1 MIKRWLYGVIP
12 HVFTSVFNPASEKL
26 AYYDI
31 LRKEGYS
38 HFPYPFAKAYL
49 ELPVEVMDDPQ
60 KGLPYVLHDG
70 NKRLYYP
77 REWTPERIRK
87 NYRSLRIEQDPRHA
101 HHYID
106 NRAELRERTLLDV
119 GAAEGIFSLD
129 VIEEVKAVYLFECEK
144 QWIEALHAT
153 FEPWAEKVTI
163 VQKFVGNSNDATHT
177 TLDRFAEEQ
186 QLQSPVFL
194 KMDIEGTECEALMG
208 GGFYCLSTTWSL
220 PSASITARGTHGL
233 LPRISPN
240 TDATTNSGK
249 DSYTSSI
256 ACGAASFVATITD
269 KIPIHYEQ

>member
-12 HVFTSVFNPASEKL
+12 HAFTSVFNPASEKL

-106 NRAELRERTLLDV
+106 NRAELRGRTLLDV

-194 KMDIEGTECEALMG
+194 KMDIEGTECEALTG
-208 GGFYCLSTTWSL
+208 GGILLSINNL
-220 PSASITARGTHGL
+220 EFAICVYHRKGDARAIASYLTKHGCHYKLREGFIYFKHRLRRGVIRGNNN
-233 LPRISPN
+233 R
-240 TDATTNSGK
+240 
-249 DSYTSSI
+249 
-256 ACGAASFVATITD
+256 
-269 KIPIHYEQ
+269 

>member
-106 NRAELRERTLLDV
+106 NRAELRGRTLLDV

-194 KMDIEGTECEALMG
+194 KMDIEGTECEALTG
-208 GGFYCLSTTWSL
+208 GGDFTVYQQLGVCHLRLSPQGGRTGYCLVSHQTRMPLQTPGRIHIL
-220 PSASITARGTHGL
+220 QASPAARRH
-233 LPRISPN
+233 SW
-240 TDATTNSGK
+240 
-249 DSYTSSI
+249 
-256 ACGAASFVATITD
+256 
-269 KIPIHYEQ
+269 QQ